1 MRLFLQF
8 IIITLLCS
16 AQSINE
22 QLKELEHAPPQKR
35 VELMNHIKEQLI
47 LMNQEQR
54 VQTINKLR
62 AKLQPHTDRETHQ
75 IVPMQMRNNRVHFQ
89 QRQQTNIEHQESQRH
104 IIDIKNS
111 HTSSHQEP
119 PRGNQPTIEI
129 HTEQPIVQTHT
140 EEPRN
145 NQPTVQTHT
154 EQPRDNQPTVQ
165 THTEQPRDN
174 QPTVQTHTEQPRDNQ
189 PTVQTHTEEPRD
201 NQPTIQT
208 HTEEPRI
215 NQPNSQ
221 SGRGER

>member
-22 QLKELEHAPPQKR
+22 QLKELEHAPPKQR

-62 AKLQPHTDRETHQ
+62 AKLQPHREEVTHQ
-75 IVPMQMRNNRVHFQ
+75 TVPIQMRNHAVHFE
-89 QRQQTNIEHQESQRH
+89 QTTHIEHQESQQH
-104 IIDIKNS
+104 IIDIKN
-111 HTSSHQEP
+111 HEIKNRSSNYQE
-119 PRGNQPTIEI
+119 Q
-129 HTEQPIVQTHT
+129 
-140 EEPRN
+140 PRN

-174 QPTVQTHTEQPRDNQ
+174 QPTVQTHTEN
-189 PTVQTHTEEPRD
+189 
-201 NQPTIQT
+201 
-208 HTEEPRI
+208 
-215 NQPNSQ
+215 Q
-221 SGRGER
+221 SGREER